1 MIRFQR
7 VTKSFGRGRS
17 RVLALRGLD
26 LIIPSGEM
34 CAIVGP
40 SGAGKSTVLHLA
52 GGLTR
57 PDEGTIHIGD
67 DSLTEM
73 NVEDLTLMRRRSVGI
88 VFQFF
93 NLLPYL
99 TAWDNVAL
107 PLRLD
112 GVTHE
117 EERERVA
124 QALDLV
130 GVGARAQHK
139 PAELSGG
146 EMQRVAVARALVIRP
161 RVILADEPTGNLD
174 SVAGRQIMELLR
186 DLNEDTRVTV
196 VVVTHD
202 PVWASICDRAV
213 RIVDGEVVEDLS
225 LQDSGGADP
234 GGTLH

>member
-1 MIRFQR
+1 
-7 VTKSFGRGRS
+7 
-17 RVLALRGLD
+17 VLALRGLD
-26 LIIPSGEM
+26 LLIPAGEM

-52 GGLTR
+52 GGLTQ
-57 PDEGTIHIGD
+57 PDKGTVHVTGH
-67 DSLTEM
+67 SLTEM
-73 NVEDLTLMRRRSVGI
+73 DVQNLTLMRRRHVGI

-174 SVAGRQIMELLR
+174 SVAGRQVMELLR
-186 DLNEDTRVTV
+186 DLNEETRVTI

-234 GGTLH
+234 GDTLH

>member
-1 MIRFQR
+1 MIRFEA

-17 RVLALRGLD
+17 HVLALRALD
-26 LIIPSGEM
+26 LLVPSGEM

-52 GGLTR
+52 GGLTA
-57 PDEGTIHIGD
+57 PDEGSIQVGEHH
-67 DSLTEM
+67 LTGM
-73 NVEDLTLMRRRSVGI
+73 GSQDLTLIRRREVGI

-112 GVTHE
+112 GVAHD

-130 GVGARAQHK
+130 GVGARAHHK

-146 EMQRVAVARALVIRP
+146 EKQRVAVARALVIRP
-161 RVILADEPTGNLD
+161 AVILADEPTGNLD
-174 SVAGRQIMELLR
+174 SIAGRQIMDLLR
-186 DLNEDTRVTV
+186 DLNEDTRVTIL
-196 VVVTHD
+196 VVTHD
-202 PVWASICDRAV
+202 PVWASVCDRAV
-213 RIVDGEVVEDLS
+213 RIVDGVLVEDLS
-225 LQDSGGADP
+225 LRDSGTTDP
-234 GGTLH
+234 SGTVH